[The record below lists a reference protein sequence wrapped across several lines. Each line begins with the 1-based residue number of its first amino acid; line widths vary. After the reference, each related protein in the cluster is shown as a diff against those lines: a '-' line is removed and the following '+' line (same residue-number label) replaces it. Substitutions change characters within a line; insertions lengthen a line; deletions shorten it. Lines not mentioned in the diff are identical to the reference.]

1 MSRSLFLFWRRSR
14 SQPSLLASS
23 PAMSAAAAASSS
35 SEPSKGT
42 VLVTGATGFIAGH
55 VILQLLH
62 AGYTVRG
69 SVRALPQPQQSQT
82 PGSPAPLHVDRTI
95 SASAAL
101 ADMVQTFE
109 GRLQLVVADLTK
121 PGSFDAAVD
130 GCDAVLHVAS
140 PVNIN
145 PRDPDDVIRPAI
157 EGTRN
162 VLNAALRE
170 ARRRGAT
177 SEAPYRVIVT
187 SSDAAIVSSGHRPAG
202 KVYSEADWN
211 TTAVP
216 HHQYVSLA
224 RTHARSRLALT
235 IRPHAPRPAQ
245 PVRLQQD
252 ASRARG
258 VGVRAAAPRAAP
270 GDHQPHRGH
279 GPAVERR
286 HPGLELGTSP
296 ARPAAPVRPCS

>member
-1 MSRSLFLFWRRSR
+1 
-14 SQPSLLASS
+14 
-23 PAMSAAAAASSS
+23 MSAAAAASSS

-69 SVRALPQPQQSQT
+69 SVRALPQPQQPQT

-224 RTHARSRLALT
+224 RTHARDSR
-235 IRPHAPRPAQ
+235 
-245 PVRLQQD
+245 
-252 ASRARG
+252 
-258 VGVRAAAPRAAP
+258 
-270 GDHQPHRGH
+270 
-279 GPAVERR
+279 
-286 HPGLELGTSP
+286 
-296 ARPAAPVRPCS
+296 